1 MEVDVVIRCRKSD
14 VTVVESILNETGK
27 EYVRVLREKV
37 PKLKDKEF
45 TCKLKADD
53 KGYLP
58 EMDITG
64 SGLPSW

>member
-14 VTVVESILNETGK
+14 KEVVESVLAETGT
-27 EYVRVLREKV
+27 EYVKSLKKNV

-45 TCKLKADD
+45 NCKLKVDD

-58 EMDITG
+58 EMDVTN
-64 SGLPSW
+64 SGVPSW